1 MNGNRNVPALLA
13 LILVCALMLA
23 PAPAKA
29 SNRPRYDYPSNRLV
43 LFDAIVTCQHVCI
56 LDVNKAGKLVVADL
70 VKGGWVR
77 WDIAGQEQT
86 VTTNPVIINK

>member
-1 MNGNRNVPALLA
+1 MNGNRNVLALLA
-13 LILVCALMLA
+13 LTLACALMLA

-29 SNRPRYDYPSNRLV
+29 TNRLV
-43 LFDAIVTCQHVCI
+43 LFDYIVTCQHVCV
-56 LDVNKAGKLVVADL
+56 LDVNKAGKLIVADL